1 MDYNAPPNCYTF
13 GKVQQEFGLSSGL
26 SNRSKLSIAAD
37 FLDLSTASMRLMS
50 LEAEID
56 ILDSLTPQ
64 L

>member
-1 MDYNAPPNCYTF
+1 MLPPKSCTF

-50 LEAEID
+50 LEAEIH